1 MSKYKM
7 RVQRSGL
14 KKFRPNPTVTLR
26 VGLGFNS
33 NLTPIDPRF
42 HKCVGQLE
50 LLVGVLS
57 ICPTRYD
64 RQIVLPIPYVQLVL
78 PS

>member
-1 MSKYKM
+1 VILLIQFHSAEYNIVAGTK
-7 RVQRSGL
+7 L
-14 KKFRPNPTVTLR
+14 IRPNPSVTLR

-50 LLVGVLS
+50 LLVGYLAFAIS
-57 ICPTRYD
+57 LY
-64 RQIVLPIPYVQLVL
+64 L
-78 PS
+78 